1 MISNLDR
8 LLHGVLELMAPPRKR
23 TEMRA
28 GTETLRSLLGSPNQG
43 SGGRTVLLS
52 RYSRKVGQV
61 ECSLPSCVQM
71 CNSGR
76 WDSADHPESGAE

>member
-28 GTETLRSLLGSPNQG
+28 GTETLRSLFGSPNWLKDGDQG
-43 SGGRTVLLS
+43 DV
-52 RYSRKVGQV
+52 
-61 ECSLPSCVQM
+61 
-71 CNSGR
+71 
-76 WDSADHPESGAE
+76 